1 MVALDRLIDLAAEPY
16 RGAGRFAYGFARGK
30 LRRDPVF
37 RAILER
43 GLLQGC
49 HSVLDLG
56 CGQGLLIA
64 WLRAA
69 RRLYAEGAAWPPTWP
84 AAPAVHCVR
93 GIELMEREVLRA
105 RLALGIDCN
114 VTQGDVR
121 SAEFGGHDAVVV
133 LDVLHYLPEASQQQ
147 VLQRIRA
154 ALPSGG
160 LLVLRVGDAD
170 GGFRFRVGRACD
182 QAVLFCRGHGFAKQ
196 HCRGATAWQV
206 LLGQYGFDTDATP
219 MSAGTPFANVLLT
232 ARAR

>member
-1 MVALDRLIDLAAEPY
+1 MDRLIELAAEPY
-16 RGAGRFAYGFARGK
+16 RAAGRFAYQFARGK

-49 HSVLDLG
+49 RSVLDLG

-69 RRLYAEGAAWPPTWP
+69 RRLYAEGAWPLSWPT
-84 AAPAVHCVR
+84 APDVQCLHGV
-93 GIELMEREVLRA
+93 ELMESEVRRA
-105 RLALGIDCN
+105 KRALGADCN
-114 VTQGDVR
+114 VSQGDVR
-121 SAEFGGHDAVVV
+121 SAEVGVHDAVVV
-133 LDVLHYLPEASQQQ
+133 FDVLHYLPEASQPD
-147 VLQRIRA
+147 VLQRIRG

-160 LLVLRVGDAD
+160 LLLLRVGDAD
-170 GGFRFRVGRACD
+170 AGFRFRVTQLSD
-182 QAVLFCRGHGFAKQ
+182 KVVLFCRGHGFEKL

-206 LLGQYGFDTDATP
+206 LLGQHGFDSQATP
-219 MSAGTPFANVLLT
+219 MNAGTPFANVLFA